1 MCIASVGQNGTNPW
15 FWTLSS
21 TQMTDTAAA
30 AGIAAINSVGN
41 LGSFIGP
48 HVVGWIKDTTQSFDG
63 VGGARAARPMDWRC
77 APPQIGLS
85 RISQLDQ
92 RTALPNQMSALGGS
106 GRAAPKEEVRV

>member
-41 LGSFIGP
+41 LGSFMGP

-63 VGGARAARPMDWRC
+63 VGDTRAARPL
-77 APPQIGLS
+77 GL
-85 RISQLDQ
+85 R
-92 RTALPNQMSALGGS
+92 SASNRSLEAFPSGGE
-106 GRAAPKEEVRV
+106 RL

>member
-77 APPQIGLS
+77 APPQIGLLAS
-85 RISQLDQ
+85 TDLTD
-92 RTALPNQMSALGGS
+92 TAGGL
-106 GRAAPKEEVRV
+106 RAIGKREF